1 MKIPKIITYT
11 FVLAFM
17 VLLFLIMKQLSFY
30 LVPTVFGAF
39 LAMLLLPLNRR
50 MEKWGIHRVAAI
62 IISLLLIL
70 LIVVGIATLFTSQ
83 VIIFARD
90 LPLIQKQIID
100 RFNTFQFY
108 IAANTGFGIESQMQ
122 FVDKEIA
129 AVVASADKLVAGVL
143 ISTGGTFAATG
154 LMMVHFFLFL
164 FYRSRIKEF
173 FLRLLPES
181 GQTKA
186 EHVIEQ
192 ITKVTQQYLT
202 GVVTVMVILSVLNSV
217 GFVALGIKNAIF
229 FGILAAV
236 LNIIPYIGVW
246 IGSVLPIIMALITKE
261 SLFYPIGVLGVV
273 LITQFIDNNFLT
285 PRITG
290 SQVKINALATIGVII
305 VGSIVWGVGG
315 MILFIPLLGVLKI
328 IFDNVEELKPFG
340 YLIGDD
346 ASEGES
352 IFSRIKKKFKRK

>member
-1 MKIPKIITYT
+1 MKNSKIVTYT

-17 VLLFLIMKQLSFY
+17 VLLFLILKQLSFY

-50 MEKWGIHRVAAI
+50 MERWGIHRVPAI
-62 IISLLLIL
+62 IFSLLLIL
-70 LIVVGIATLFTSQ
+70 MIVAGITTLFTSQ
-83 VIIFARD
+83 VLIFARD

-100 RFNTFQFY
+100 KFNAFQYY
-108 IAANTGFGIESQMQ
+108 IADHTGFGIESQMQ
-122 FVDKEIA
+122 FVDREIA
-129 AVVASADKLVAGVL
+129 AMISSADKLVAGIL

-173 FLRLLPES
+173 FLQLLPES

-192 ITKVTQQYLT
+192 IAKVTQQYLT
-202 GVVTVMVILSVLNSV
+202 GVVTVMAILSVLNSL
-217 GFVALGIKNAIF
+217 GFVALGIKNGIF

-246 IGSVLPIIMALITKE
+246 IGSLLPIIMALITKE
-261 SLFYPIGVLGVV
+261 SLFYPLGVLGVV
-273 LITQFIDNNFLT
+273 LLTQFIDNNYLT

-290 SQVKINALATIGVII
+290 SQVK
-305 VGSIVWGVGG
+305 
-315 MILFIPLLGVLKI
+315 
-328 IFDNVEELKPFG
+328 
-340 YLIGDD
+340 
-346 ASEGES
+346 
-352 IFSRIKKKFKRK
+352 